1 MGLRDWF
8 RKSTPSEEKPVRA
21 GEDVVDDSEAFAR
34 LQATLT
40 SEANALFE
48 EPDVV
53 AKDEPHRTAPYDA
66 GDAEVETLLE
76 EGPGDAFT
84 HIDEVAIED
93 VASLEDPLAHAFIEG
108 DVPQTVVFEGAE
120 NGNVVGS
127 PQPKD

>member
-1 MGLRDWF
+1 M
-8 RKSTPSEEKPVRA
+8 
-21 GEDVVDDSEAFAR
+21 
-34 LQATLT
+34 
-40 SEANALFE
+40 
-48 EPDVV
+48 
-53 AKDEPHRTAPYDA
+53 
-66 GDAEVETLLE
+66 ETLLE

-108 DVPQTVVFEGAE
+108 DVLQTVVFEDAE